1 MKKTFK
7 LTHPKIKLPRLI
19 EGVKHDIR
27 KYIKRERK
35 RELPKGSDFWDFACK
50 YGDTEETAVK
60 VHMAELDKH
69 IDDAEKRQLES
80 FYIEVLRKKGHR
92 TKKPKTFGA
101 KKTIFDDTEE
111 KP

>member
-7 LTHPKIKLPRLI
+7 LTHPKIKVPRLI

-35 RELPKGSDFWDFACK
+35 RELPKGADFWDFACK
-50 YGDTEETAVK
+50 YGDTEETAEK
-60 VHMAELDKH
+60 VHMAELDKY
-69 IDDAEKRQLES
+69 INDAEKRQLES
-80 FYIEVLRKKGHR
+80 FYIEILRKPGKR

-101 KKTIFDDTEE
+101 KRTIFDDD
-111 KP
+111 KKD